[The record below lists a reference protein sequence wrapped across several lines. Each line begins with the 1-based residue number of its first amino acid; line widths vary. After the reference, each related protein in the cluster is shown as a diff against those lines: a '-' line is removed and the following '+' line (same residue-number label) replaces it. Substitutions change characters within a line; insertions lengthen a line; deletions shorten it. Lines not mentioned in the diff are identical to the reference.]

1 MGGNID
7 VLKFFVSK
15 EFDIKSEI
23 NNGLNVFYIVFIY
36 NYIEMCKY
44 FIKGEEIKIL
54 IDKVDVYGWNIVYF
68 LVMVGDNGIF
78 DLIKSVSNVKIY

>member
-1 MGGNID
+1 MGI
-7 VLKFFVSK
+7 LEFFVSK

-36 NYIEMCKY
+36 KYIEMCKY

-68 LVMVGDNGIF
+68 LVMVGDNCIF
-78 DLIKSVSNVKIY
+78 DLIKSVNNVKIYW

>member
-1 MGGNID
+1 MGI
-7 VLKFFVSK
+7 LEFFVSK

-36 NYIEMCKY
+36 KYIEMCKC
-44 FIKGEEIKIL
+44 FIEGEEIKIL

-78 DLIKSVSNVKIY
+78 DLIKSVNNVKIY